1 MVFGELSMSPN
12 TCPKFDNCSAPI
24 CPLDPD
30 WHTRRMLRDER
41 VCYYLL
47 KVKDDQSL
55 DGTEADAAR
64 EVLSSELLPYE
75 LKRVLAKG

>member
-1 MVFGELSMSPN
+1 MSPN

-24 CPLDPD
+24 CPLDSD

-47 KVKDDQSL
+47 KAKDDSTL
-55 DGTEADAAR
+55 NGTEADAAR
-64 EVLSSELLPYE
+64 VVLASKLLPYE
-75 LKRVLAKG
+75 LKRVLAKC